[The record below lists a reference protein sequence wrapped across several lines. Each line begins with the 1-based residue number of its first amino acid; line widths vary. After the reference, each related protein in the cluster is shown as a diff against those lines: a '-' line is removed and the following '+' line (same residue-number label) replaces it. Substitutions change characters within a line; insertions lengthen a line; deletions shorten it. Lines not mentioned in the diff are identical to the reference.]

1 MCTGIFIKTKDGK
14 FIFARTLE
22 FGVYLKWKQFCSL
35 NIKGTIDTFKML
47 NKGS

>member
-22 FGVYLKWKQFCSL
+22 FGVYLKWKQLNEPSL
-35 NIKGTIDTFKML
+35 TLTTQTLPPSTN
-47 NKGS
+47 